1 MSVIKDPYALP
12 QLRLTAAWAEIDR
25 QAAVLKAALA
35 DWSALPAC
43 ERQPEVV
50 ESDAQ
55 RLRLLDQILF
65 RFLKLQDAVGERLIP
80 ATLEVLAEPI
90 ETMAMR
96 DRLTRLEKLGFLEAD
111 TWLTWRALRNRI
123 THEYPDH
130 PEARWAVW
138 EATVAAAD
146 AMLALLAHWRAQLPP
161 SAAKSVTPC

>member
-1 MSVIKDPYALP
+1 MP

-65 RFLKLQDAVGERLIP
+65 RFLNGKQP
-80 ATLEVLAEPI
+80 SPPP
-90 ETMAMR
+90 MR
-96 DRLTRLEKLGFLEAD
+96 CLRFWPTGGRNFPLR
-111 TWLTWRALRNRI
+111 RRNR
-123 THEYPDH
+123 
-130 PEARWAVW
+130 
-138 EATVAAAD
+138 
-146 AMLALLAHWRAQLPP
+146 
-161 SAAKSVTPC
+161 